1 MKGESDMPPE
11 RSEAPDASRLTFPV
25 QTVIL
30 VVSIVLSVVG
40 STWGMRSDLRDIQT
54 RVELRQESYVED
66 RENMQQSIKNLQAKV
81 ELMTLEIQNLNLALA
96 SAGVERKKK
105 E

>member
-1 MKGESDMPPE
+1 MPPTD
-11 RSEAPDASRLTFPV
+11 RTDAAPDASRLTFPV

-66 RENMQQSIKNLQAKV
+66 RENMQSSIKGLQAKV

-96 SAGVERKKK
+96 SAGVERRKK